1 MRKGSVNMHTDPIAD
16 MLTRVRNALGVKH
29 TQVIAP
35 SSKMKVS
42 IAKVLREEGYI
53 QGYDV
58 TKDRPQPMLRIWL
71 KYTEDGEP
79 AITVLR
85 RVSKPGCRVYA
96 GKHEVPRVR
105 SGMGVAILSTS
116 KGIMTDKKA
125 RGLGIGGEVLCYVW

>member
-71 KYTEDGEP
+71 KYTDDGEP
-79 AITVLR
+79 AITVLK

-125 RGLGIGGEVLCYVW
+125 RALGIGGEVLCYVW

>member
-71 KYTEDGEP
+71 KYTDDGEP
-79 AITVLR
+79 AITVLK

-116 KGIMTDKKA
+116 KGIMSDKKA
-125 RGLGIGGEVLCYVW
+125 RALGIGGEVLCYVW

>member
-1 MRKGSVNMHTDPIAD
+1 MHTDPIAD
-16 MLTRVRNALGVKH
+16 LLTRVRNALGVKH
-29 TQVIAP
+29 AHVIAP

-42 IAKVLREEGYI
+42 IAQVLREEGFI

-71 KYTEDGEP
+71 KYAEDGEP
-79 AITVLR
+79 AITALK

-96 GKHEVPRVR
+96 GKEEVPRVR

-125 RGLGIGGEVLCYVW
+125 RRLGIGGEVLCHVW

>member
-35 SSKMKVS
+35 SSKMKVA